1 MVNRI
6 MYLAIACLTFIMIT
20 APISPSTNP
29 RQNCRRLL
37 QHEVGHYL
45 GIEHGDSFNNLEAED
60 CWNDALEEEDNSDG
74 SGGSD
79 HLIVVI
85 QITEN
90 WVCEYE
96 AITVCEEAED
106 DSGET
111 VCWTEWKLLRC
122 YQVS

>member
-1 MVNRI
+1 MD
-6 MYLAIACLTFIMIT
+6 IATGDTIVFYHIFI
-20 APISPSTNP
+20 
-29 RQNCRRLL
+29 
-37 QHEVGHYL
+37 
-45 GIEHGDSFNNLEAED
+45 F
-60 CWNDALEEEDNSDG
+60 EEELFQLVSEDNSDG